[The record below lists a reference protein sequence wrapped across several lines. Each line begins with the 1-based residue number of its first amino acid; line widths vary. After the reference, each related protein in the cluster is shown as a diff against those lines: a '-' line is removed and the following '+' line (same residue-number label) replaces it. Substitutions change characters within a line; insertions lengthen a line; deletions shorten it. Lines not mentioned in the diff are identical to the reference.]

1 MMKISHP
8 EPFIILNERKRST
21 LVHSLFSAW
30 MLAFLFEGQILFSLV
45 GYYGSSSPNEMI
57 FGGTA
62 AFFLGLLLGGLF
74 IKSKRAAKNLFLYSY
89 FYFIA
94 ISMFFFFPPSALWT
108 IGIITGS
115 LLAGGCVAAWG
126 YYLKSST
133 PKKERIKTIAEM
145 LILSNLLMILLNVT
159 AIYVSPLAGL
169 ALSMVMLVGAFLL
182 AMKLPALDAASPTFS
197 EQNESVK
204 SLARLLIFLCLFI
217 TIITINSG
225 LMYHVLAPAYAHL
238 KWLTSWYWAIPYI
251 AALYAIKD
259 LPKKINRTHILF
271 VAIAMIGLSFIG
283 FMTLGR
289 SAASYIIVNTLML
302 GACGV
307 YDLFWWSI
315 LGEMLDLHKNPAKIL
330 GFGLSANV
338 LGVLLGGISGSA
350 IIAADAHGHFPTL
363 LALTVVCFT
372 LALLPPLHKHL
383 SSLLTDHAYLT
394 AFSGTTREQDSGIDR
409 ASVFEGLSRRENEVA
424 TRLLQG
430 KTYRVIANELY
441 ISENTVKY
449 FVKNIYSKLNI
460 QSRTELIDIVLNK
473 EDRST

>member
-1 MMKISHP
+1 MVKIRHP
-8 EPFIILNERKRST
+8 GPINLNERTRSI

-30 MLAFLFEGQILFSLV
+30 MLAFLFEGQILSSLAD
-45 GYYGSSSPNEMI
+45 YYGSPSPKEI
-57 FGGTA
+57 VFGGTA
-62 AFFLGLLLGGLF
+62 AIFLGLLLGGTL
-74 IKSKRAAKNLFLYSY
+74 IKSKRATKNLFLCSY

-94 ISMFFFFPPSALWT
+94 VSLFFFFSPSALWT
-108 IGIITGS
+108 IGVITGS

-133 PKKERIKTIAEM
+133 PKKERIKTIADM
-145 LILSNLLMILLNVT
+145 LILSNLLMILLNLT

-169 ALSMVMLVGAFLL
+169 ALSIVMLVAAFLL
-182 AMKLPALDAASPTFS
+182 AMKLPALDAASPATS

-225 LMYHVLAPAYAHL
+225 LMYHVLAPAYDHL
-238 KWLTSWYWAIPYI
+238 KWLTSWYWAVPYI
-251 AALYAIKD
+251 AALYAVRN

-289 SAASYIIVNTLML
+289 SAASYLIVNTLML

-315 LGEMLDLHKNPAKIL
+315 LGEMLDFHKNPAKIL

-338 LGVLLGGISGSA
+338 LGVLLGGVSGSA
-350 IIAADAHGHFPTL
+350 ITLADVQGHYPTL
-363 LALTVVCFT
+363 LALTVVCVT

-394 AFSGTTREQDSGIDR
+394 AFSGTALEQDSGIDR
-409 ASVFEGLSRRENEVA
+409 TAFEGLSRRESDVA

-430 KTYRVIANELY
+430 KTYRAIASELY

-460 QSRTELIDIVLNK
+460 QSRAELIDIMLNK
-473 EDRST
+473 HGSTIN